1 MASRAIFLPTISHA
15 IAHSMRQRCSSS
27 QLKVK
32 LDEIA
37 RQERLSHVN
46 IEDEESDHQQRQVK
60 SVQQAVT
67 IRLWRLMQHRLRD
80 SFVVKNIDP
89 ILTTNLESLPV
100 DEDADIDDVFNLT
113 DDAEEQTIMQ
123 PDTPDEFIDSD
134 YESDWG
140 NLFAYTDEDDDCLF
154 EDELPGLALDT
165 SLSPAFSSD
174 TLFSELF
181 TLSEHDPMQLDEFE
195 RLFGCDDTTLD
206 I

>member
-1 MASRAIFLPTISHA
+1 MASRAVFLPTISHA
-15 IAHSMRQRCSSS
+15 ISHSMRQWCPSS
-27 QLKVK
+27 QLKEK
-32 LDEIA
+32 LEEIT
-37 RQERLSHVN
+37 RQERFSHVN

-154 EDELPGLALDT
+154 EDELPSLALDM
-165 SLSPAFSSD
+165 SLSPSFSSD